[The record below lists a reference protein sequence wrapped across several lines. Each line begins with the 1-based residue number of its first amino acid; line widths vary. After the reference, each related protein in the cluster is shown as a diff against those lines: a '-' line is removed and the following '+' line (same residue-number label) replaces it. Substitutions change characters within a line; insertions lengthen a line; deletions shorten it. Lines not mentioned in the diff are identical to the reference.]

1 MNSPESYIP
10 ILIQIGVAVGF
21 VVLTL
26 SASHLLGPNRKTKQR
41 EENFECG
48 IESQGNARFP
58 VSVKYFLSA
67 ILFVLLDVEVI
78 FFYPYAVNFREFAA
92 DPTIAWKTFMAVLMF
107 VGFFVIGFIYVI
119 KKGAL
124 KWED

>member
-26 SASHLLGPNRKTKQR
+26 SLSHLLGPNRKTKQR

-58 VSVKYFLSA
+58 VSGSKPP
-67 ILFVLLDVEVI
+67 ILRTPLLD
-78 FFYPYAVNFREFAA
+78 FS
-92 DPTIAWKTFMAVLMF
+92 
-107 VGFFVIGFIYVI
+107 
-119 KKGAL
+119 
-124 KWED
+124 

>member
-26 SASHLLGPNRKTKQR
+26 SLSHLLGPNRKTKQR

-67 ILFVLLDVEVI
+67 ILFTTDGDKMMKLNKKGVATISEQPAT
-78 FFYPYAVNFREFAA
+78 FKNA
-92 DPTIAWKTFMAVLMF
+92 DPILLE
-107 VGFFVIGFIYVI
+107 Y
-119 KKGAL
+119 L
-124 KWED
+124 SNR

>member
-26 SASHLLGPNRKTKQR
+26 SLSHLLGPNRKTKQR

-48 IESQGNARFP
+48 IESLGNARFP

-67 ILFVLLDVEVI
+67 ILFVLFDVEVI
-78 FFYPYAVNFREFAA
+78 FFYPYAVNFQEMGWAGF
-92 DPTIAWKTFMAVLMF
+92 ISVLTFI
-107 VGFFVIGFIYVI
+107 GFFLIGFIYVW

-124 KWED
+124 EWEK